1 MKDTL
6 KDKFLYFCAAESDE
20 DYFNNSLIYLCAND
34 ENGSYGLII
43 KRTVEIKL
51 KDFFSSISTK
61 LEKKLNSGKIIL
73 GGPVQPMSVYVI

>member
-43 KRTVEIKL
+43 NLSLIH
-51 KDFFSSISTK
+51 ISEPTRR
-61 LEKKLNSGKIIL
+61 
-73 GGPVQPMSVYVI
+73 

>member
-34 ENGSYGLII
+34 ENGSYGPVSYTHL
-43 KRTVEIKL
+43 TL
-51 KDFFSSISTK
+51 PTK
-61 LEKKLNSGKIIL
+61 A
-73 GGPVQPMSVYVI
+73 

>member
-43 KRTVEIKL
+43 NRTVEIIL
-51 KDFFSSISTK
+51 NDFFCVSLPS
-61 LEKKLNSGKIIL
+61 
-73 GGPVQPMSVYVI
+73 